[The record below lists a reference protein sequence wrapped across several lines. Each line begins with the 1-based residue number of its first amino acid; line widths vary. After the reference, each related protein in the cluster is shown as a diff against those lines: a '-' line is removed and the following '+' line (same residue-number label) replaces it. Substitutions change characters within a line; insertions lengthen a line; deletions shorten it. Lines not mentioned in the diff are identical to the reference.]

1 MGRKSRLKKE
11 RKEDGFSGK
20 QLKDMKRRAKTT
32 PYADPDGHMICFN
45 PLKKLIQGNIYKDET
60 GKSVL
65 SYTVQQYA
73 AYMQQQRE
81 KGEKKD
87 EL

>member
-20 QLKDMKRRAKTT
+20 QLKDMKRRAKTSA
-32 PYADPDGHMICFN
+32 YSDPEGHMICFN
-45 PLKKLIQGNIYKDET
+45 PLKKLIQGDMYKDET
-60 GKSVL
+60 GKAVL
-65 SYTVQQYA
+65 GYTVQQYA
-73 AYMQQQRE
+73 AYMQQQKE